1 MELVRYRGR
10 IVVRAV
16 DRTICKRP
24 VLVGDV
30 LMAIGYETMKLI
42 DNDVGFGQVLSVLKT
57 APRPLY
63 LGFVRGSLGA
73 KGTSLV

>member
-1 MELVRYRGR
+1 MPFPTRPERYRGR

-24 VLVGDV
+24 VLVGDILV
-30 LMAIGYETMKLI
+30 DVGYGTMKLI
-42 DNDVGFGQVLSVLKT
+42 DNDVGFRQVVSVLKK

-63 LGFVRGSLGA
+63 LGFVRGS
-73 KGTSLV
+73 